1 MLFVHP
7 GLCNAPSGRGVTGSQ
22 RLRGASRMLARERH
36 RRVWRQNA
44 HASDESPCSAGRA
57 PPPRQPEVVEANA
70 SAPGG
75 TIGAHERDSL
85 QTHQRACR

>member
-44 HASDESPCSAGRA
+44 HASDESPVLGRKGATAAAAGGRRGERQCAGRHHRS
-57 PPPRQPEVVEANA
+57 PRA
-70 SAPGG
+70 
-75 TIGAHERDSL
+75 
-85 QTHQRACR
+85 